1 MFICVGAGSCFWGNF
16 PRFGGSDLV
25 VCGCGFCCERGEN
38 ERERQRE
45 STTTR
50 YHPEVW
56 GIYIEV
62 GATLTML

>member
-1 MFICVGAGSCFWGNF
+1 M
-16 PRFGGSDLV
+16 
-25 VCGCGFCCERGEN
+25 EEN
-38 ERERQRE
+38 EREKE
-45 STTTR
+45 KKNVTTV